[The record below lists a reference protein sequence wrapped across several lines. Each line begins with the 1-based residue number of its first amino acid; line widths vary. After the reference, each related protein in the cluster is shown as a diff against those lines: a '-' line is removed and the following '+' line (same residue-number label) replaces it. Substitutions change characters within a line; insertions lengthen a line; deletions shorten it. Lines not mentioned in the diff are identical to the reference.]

1 MRAMIVS
8 GLVLAGLGAA
18 SALYLMRATA
28 RLPALSGTL
37 VFVSD
42 RSGVDTLYEKD
53 LGGGD
58 ERQLTYLSEPVREP
72 ALSPDGTTV
81 AFSMS
86 GRIGLVTL
94 GTGRFRVLTLGVEWK
109 DSAPSWRPDGK
120 ALLVSAL
127 KPGETNADVHLL
139 VLPRDSPFPERK
151 ALTETPGL
159 DEQTPVFLPDGSGIV
174 FARQANLFRLDFRDG
189 RTRRLTGGF
198 RDFRFPCVLP
208 SGRLA
213 CLWREGK
220 RYGIDVMDLMGRGR
234 ETIAQG
240 SVCYRTLAPSPDGR
254 YLAATFALDLGF
266 DPADAL
272 KFRQTEEVRLLS
284 AEGKALGNLV
294 RSWRFDNSAPQ
305 WSGHSREPASLPR
318 E

>member
-1 MRAMIVS
+1 MRALIVS
-8 GLVLAGLGAA
+8 GLVLGGLGAA
-18 SALYLMRATA
+18 AAFYLTRATA
-28 RLPALSGTL
+28 HLPALQGTL

-42 RSGVDTLYEKD
+42 RTGVDTLFARD
-53 LGGGD
+53 LASGED
-58 ERQLTYLSEPVREP
+58 RQLTYLSEPVREP

-81 AFSMS
+81 AFSMT

-94 GTGRFRVLTLGVEWK
+94 ANGRFRVLTLGQEWK
-109 DSAPSWRPDGK
+109 DASPSWRPDGT

-127 KPGETNADVHLL
+127 RAGETNADVHLL
-139 VLPRDSPFPERK
+139 VLRKDAPFPERRP
-151 ALTETPGL
+151 LTDTPGL
-159 DEQTPVFLPDGSGIV
+159 DEQTPVFLPDSSGIV
-174 FARQANLFRLDFRDG
+174 FARQSNLFRLDFHDG

-220 RYGIDVMDLMGRGR
+220 RYGIDVMDLTGRNR

-266 DPADAL
+266 DPSDAL

-284 AEGKALGNLV
+284 AAGKALGSIE
-294 RSWRFDNSAPQ
+294 RSWRFDNSSPQ
-305 WSGHSREPASLPR
+305 WSGAAREPSSLSRE
-318 E
+318 